1 MGRAPWTAADTRYH
15 RRRHHSKPPCSAEP
29 RGLCGDLRPFM
40 DSQKL
45 PRVSRQPLDSHGAGL
60 GSPID
65 SDAFPLYKNPMP
77 RFPMPQGALA
87 MLVLRVL
94 RTGPL
99 HGYAIAQRIR
109 RLSDSVLE
117 AEEGSLYP
125 ALQRLLL
132 EGWVRAEWGISE
144 TNRRVRLY
152 ELTGEGR
159 KQLKRELVEYKQVT
173 AAIQAILRTA

>member
-1 MGRAPWTAADTRYH
+1 
-15 RRRHHSKPPCSAEP
+15 
-29 RGLCGDLRPFM
+29 
-40 DSQKL
+40 
-45 PRVSRQPLDSHGAGL
+45 
-60 GSPID
+60 
-65 SDAFPLYKNPMP
+65 MP

-109 RLSDSVLE
+109 ELSDSVLE

-125 ALQRLLL
+125 TLQRLLL
-132 EGWVRAEWGISE
+132 EGWLRAEWGTSE

-152 ELTGEGR
+152 ELTPEGH

-173 AAIQAILRTA
+173 AAIQTILRTA

>member
-1 MGRAPWTAADTRYH
+1 
-15 RRRHHSKPPCSAEP
+15 
-29 RGLCGDLRPFM
+29 
-40 DSQKL
+40 
-45 PRVSRQPLDSHGAGL
+45 
-60 GSPID
+60 
-65 SDAFPLYKNPMP
+65 
-77 RFPMPQGALA
+77 MPQGALA